1 MDHDF
6 FQVISFFFPLS
17 SPYFFTQTLTVFVMY
32 CWFRP
37 GETKA
42 TALGDNTRRSSS
54 RTNSPDGTD
63 QCHSHPCGCADHP
76 FHAHAR
82 FGDAIATRRVLSG
95 RRIVARSLALRWV
108 AIAPFVEQVL
118 SLLNRAAMTLPTVR
132 YAEKMSNGATPN
144 PVGCRVQG
152 LPDTPNAVAAAWF
165 LQSHIKARPDLC
177 VRSS

>member
-6 FQVISFFFPLS
+6 FQAISFFFPLK
-17 SPYFFTQTLTVFVMY
+17 SPDFFTQMLTVFVMP

-42 TALGDNTRRSSS
+42 TALGDNARRSSS
-54 RTNSPDGTD
+54 RTKSPDGAD
-63 QCHSHPCGCADHP
+63 QCHSRPCDCADHP
-76 FHAHAR
+76 FHARAR
-82 FGDAIATRRVLSG
+82 FGDAIVTRRVLSG
-95 RRIVARSLALRWV
+95 RRIVARSIALHWV
-108 AIAPFVEQVL
+108 AIAPLVEQVI
-118 SLLNRAAMTLPTVR
+118 SLLNRAAMTLPKVR
-132 YAEKMSNGATPN
+132 YAGKKSNGATPN

-152 LPDTPNAVAAAWF
+152 LPDIPNTVAAAWP